1 MCIYLYIYILRL
13 LILSYCCLVNYCCY
27 HMLPLNMF
35 AQDRLPHVLRPR
47 LLGFLRT
54 LGTLWQ
60 RWWILRAFRVVRL
73 WGRRSFGAWRRGFFF
88 LFVLAEGIARHVRRE
103 WLSRCEETVVRK
115 LLSRLR
121 RLFAMIL
128 FLLIITTFWRRTS
141 FWRRMVHIL
150 SG

>member
-1 MCIYLYIYILRL
+1 MPGAGGSSFS
-13 LILSYCCLVNYCCY
+13 LSWQKAS
-27 HMLPLNMF
+27 HGMF
-35 AQDRLPHVLRPR
+35 V
-47 LLGFLRT
+47 
-54 LGTLWQ
+54 
-60 RWWILRAFRVVRL
+60 
-73 WGRRSFGAWRRGFFF
+73 
-88 LFVLAEGIARHVRRE
+88 E